1 MSLLLPHQMLIQNLA
16 GTISADNK
24 RVYISREK
32 ALAYL
37 REITGKDFGDDVKA
51 WSQWVGTHKN
61 EFYELM
67 QQKCVKISV

>member
-1 MSLLLPHQMLIQNLA
+1 MSLLLPHQMLLQNLA

-32 ALAYL
+32 AIAYL
-37 REITGKDFGDDVKA
+37 RQITDQDFGDDVKA
-51 WSQWVGTHKN
+51 WKHWVGAHKD

-67 QQKCVKISV
+67 DRKGVKIRV